1 MAFKKKRLKKTTKE
15 PGEKAEG
22 AQPENTPG
30 SEEDLPPQE
39 ELVKRSAIFRKLKNI
54 GYKTG
59 EIKTIF
65 GKRKKSSARV
75 REKKQEK

>member
-1 MAFKKKRLKKTTKE
+1 MGFEKKLRKTTEE
-15 PGEKAEG
+15 PGENAEG
-22 AQPENTPG
+22 AQSENIPG
-30 SEEDLPPQE
+30 SEKDLPLPE
-39 ELVKRSAIFRKLKNI
+39 ESVKRSAIFRKLKNI